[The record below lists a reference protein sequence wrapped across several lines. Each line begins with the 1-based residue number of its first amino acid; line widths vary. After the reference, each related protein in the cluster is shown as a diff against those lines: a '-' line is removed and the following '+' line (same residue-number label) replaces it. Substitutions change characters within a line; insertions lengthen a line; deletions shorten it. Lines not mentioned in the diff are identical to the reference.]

1 MKKQILG
8 FVGAVALFLVL
19 AYGFVPQVLSGK
31 IVNQSDIS
39 GYIGMSHEMTEWNK
53 AHPDDP
59 TAWTDAMFGGMPT
72 TSISAPRQGD
82 WTQQIYDFLLTG
94 KRPATYLFLSLLGA
108 FLLMLS
114 LGIEGI
120 LAIGGA
126 VAVTFCSY
134 NIQIIQV
141 GHNTKMQ
148 AIAFLPWVLA
158 ALIYTYRA
166 ALEEKSRL
174 QQEKSRSWL
183 WKTLLGAALFGFALS
198 FQIKANHQ
206 QITYYL
212 ALMILLLAVV
222 LLVWI
227 LSDGDRRKRLTGRFF
242 AASALL
248 LVVGCIGIGTNTIK
262 LAPLYDYTQYTMRG
276 GSELSNTA
284 GENAPGKSK
293 GGLDLEYA
301 TAWSYGWEEL
311 PNLMI
316 PNFNGGSSA
325 GAVNPAKSETYALL
339 KQAGQ
344 PNLTEI
350 AQHLPL
356 YWGPQP
362 FTAGPMY
369 MGAISVFLFLL
380 GLLLY
385 EGKEKWWLLAVTVLA
400 VLLALGNH
408 LMGFTRFMF
417 QYAPLYNKFRTVS
430 MALILLQFTLPMLG
444 FLVLDRILRNT
455 YDRKAVFQKTLWA
468 FAITGGFCLLCWLMP
483 GLAGDFS
490 AASDAGQP
498 EVLADAL
505 AADRRMLLRSDAL
518 TSFLLIG
525 AATVL
530 ILWSMASSSDTSGKG
545 RSRSGIAATGICALI
560 LLNLFVVGKRYLKA
574 DDFTTPRDFTR
585 QFTARTVDKQILE
598 DPDPSYRVL
607 DLTVDVFNDSHPSY
621 HHKNIGGYS
630 PAKLQRYQDLIDRYL
645 VTEINGLYKSMD
657 GVQTIAELE
666 ERLPDLPV
674 LSMLNLKYLI
684 LGPEN
689 APARYPYGNGSAW
702 FVDTLVTVASPDDEI
717 AALGRY
723 DLRTTAILGPD
734 FAETVPAKTASDE
747 NDGIEM
753 LSYAP
758 NELHYRYRA
767 ANDRMAVFS
776 EVWYPGWKLSILPE
790 VKGAQ
795 QQELP
800 LLRANWILR
809 AAQLPAG
816 EGELVL
822 RFEPEVYAV
831 SKNVSRASSIVL
843 ILLTLLAAAGCLYNK
858 VVSPNLDAI

>member
-1 MKKQILG
+1 
-8 FVGAVALFLVL
+8 
-19 AYGFVPQVLSGK
+19 
-31 IVNQSDIS
+31 
-39 GYIGMSHEMTEWNK
+39 
-53 AHPDDP
+53 
-59 TAWTDAMFGGMPT
+59 
-72 TSISAPRQGD
+72 
-82 WTQQIYDFLLTG
+82 
-94 KRPATYLFLSLLGA
+94 
-108 FLLMLS
+108 
-114 LGIEGI
+114 
-120 LAIGGA
+120 
-126 VAVTFCSY
+126 
-134 NIQIIQV
+134 
-141 GHNTKMQ
+141 
-148 AIAFLPWVLA
+148 
-158 ALIYTYRA
+158 
-166 ALEEKSRL
+166 
-174 QQEKSRSWL
+174 
-183 WKTLLGAALFGFALS
+183 
-198 FQIKANHQ
+198 
-206 QITYYL
+206 
-212 ALMILLLAVV
+212 
-222 LLVWI
+222 
-227 LSDGDRRKRLTGRFF
+227 
-242 AASALL
+242 
-248 LVVGCIGIGTNTIK
+248 
-262 LAPLYDYTQYTMRG
+262 
-276 GSELSNTA
+276 
-284 GENAPGKSK
+284 
-293 GGLDLEYA
+293 
-301 TAWSYGWEEL
+301 
-311 PNLMI
+311 
-316 PNFNGGSSA
+316 
-325 GAVNPAKSETYALL
+325 
-339 KQAGQ
+339 
-344 PNLTEI
+344 
-350 AQHLPL
+350 
-356 YWGPQP
+356 
-362 FTAGPMY
+362 MY
-369 MGAISVFLFLL
+369 MGAITVFLFLL

-530 ILWSMASSSDTSGKG
+530 ILWSIEG
-545 RSRSGIAATGICALI
+545 RSRSGIAAAGICALI

-574 DDFTTPRDFTR
+574 DDFTTPRDFSR
-585 QFTARTVDKQILE
+585 QFAARTVDKQILE
-598 DPDPSYRVL
+598 DPAPSYRVL
-607 DLTVDVFNDSHPSY
+607 DLTMDVFNDSHPSY

-657 GVQTIAELE
+657 GVQTIGELE

-689 APARYPYGNGSAW
+689 APARYSYGNGPAW

-843 ILLTLLAAAGCLYNK
+843 ILLTLLAAGGCLYNK

>member
-1 MKKQILG
+1 
-8 FVGAVALFLVL
+8 
-19 AYGFVPQVLSGK
+19 
-31 IVNQSDIS
+31 
-39 GYIGMSHEMTEWNK
+39 
-53 AHPDDP
+53 
-59 TAWTDAMFGGMPT
+59 
-72 TSISAPRQGD
+72 
-82 WTQQIYDFLLTG
+82 
-94 KRPATYLFLSLLGA
+94 
-108 FLLMLS
+108 
-114 LGIEGI
+114 
-120 LAIGGA
+120 
-126 VAVTFCSY
+126 
-134 NIQIIQV
+134 
-141 GHNTKMQ
+141 
-148 AIAFLPWVLA
+148 
-158 ALIYTYRA
+158 
-166 ALEEKSRL
+166 
-174 QQEKSRSWL
+174 
-183 WKTLLGAALFGFALS
+183 
-198 FQIKANHQ
+198 
-206 QITYYL
+206 
-212 ALMILLLAVV
+212 
-222 LLVWI
+222 
-227 LSDGDRRKRLTGRFF
+227 
-242 AASALL
+242 
-248 LVVGCIGIGTNTIK
+248 
-262 LAPLYDYTQYTMRG
+262 
-276 GSELSNTA
+276 
-284 GENAPGKSK
+284 
-293 GGLDLEYA
+293 
-301 TAWSYGWEEL
+301 
-311 PNLMI
+311 
-316 PNFNGGSSA
+316 
-325 GAVNPAKSETYALL
+325 
-339 KQAGQ
+339 
-344 PNLTEI
+344 
-350 AQHLPL
+350 
-356 YWGPQP
+356 
-362 FTAGPMY
+362 
-369 MGAISVFLFLL
+369 
-380 GLLLY
+380 
-385 EGKEKWWLLAVTVLA
+385 
-400 VLLALGNH
+400 
-408 LMGFTRFMF
+408 
-417 QYAPLYNKFRTVS
+417 
-430 MALILLQFTLPMLG
+430 
-444 FLVLDRILRNT
+444 
-455 YDRKAVFQKTLWA
+455 
-468 FAITGGFCLLCWLMP
+468 MP

-518 TSFLLIG
+518 TTFLLIG

-530 ILWSMASSSDTSGKG
+530 ILWSMAESAKG

-574 DDFTTPRDFTR
+574 DDFTTPRDFSR

-657 GVQTIAELE
+657 GVQTIGELE
-666 ERLPDLPV
+666 ERLPDQPV

-689 APARYPYGNGSAW
+689 APARYPYGNGPAW

-843 ILLTLLAAAGCLYNK
+843 ILLTLFAAGGCFYNRERGE
-858 VVSPNLDAI
+858 